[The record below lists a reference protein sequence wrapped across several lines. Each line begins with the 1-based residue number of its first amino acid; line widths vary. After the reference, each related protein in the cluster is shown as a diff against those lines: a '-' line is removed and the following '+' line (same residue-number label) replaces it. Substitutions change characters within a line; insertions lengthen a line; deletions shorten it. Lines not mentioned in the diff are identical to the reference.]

1 MWKSMRTWFVHFQ
14 IGILYGIV
22 IQFFIDEKGIDYKN
36 NTSHKCCLITGPLT
50 ILHPTALY
58 WNGFFQCVQRL
69 TICLTMCLASWRYSI
84 TVDENEN
91 NKMINSP
98 CFLINVCCFTMSC
111 KSSGQ
116 KRAVW
121 YWISAYC
128 QQVEYDYVVFQ
139 VEVNPAM
146 DMAESDFMNNVM
158 RCRCRYDG
166 HRVYMYGCHAGEDR
180 KSSFSFCLVLI
191 SPLLRHS

>member
-1 MWKSMRTWFVHFQ
+1 
-14 IGILYGIV
+14 
-22 IQFFIDEKGIDYKN
+22 
-36 NTSHKCCLITGPLT
+36 
-50 ILHPTALY
+50 
-58 WNGFFQCVQRL
+58 
-69 TICLTMCLASWRYSI
+69 MCLASWRYSI

-180 KSSFSFCLVLI
+180 KSSFSFCRLNFSPPPSLI
-191 SPLLRHS
+191 VMFFFPLQEMHTVRRLKTCLSTRGKSPTTLCSPSQGPVRRPSDGARRLLRVGWGWWPSGP